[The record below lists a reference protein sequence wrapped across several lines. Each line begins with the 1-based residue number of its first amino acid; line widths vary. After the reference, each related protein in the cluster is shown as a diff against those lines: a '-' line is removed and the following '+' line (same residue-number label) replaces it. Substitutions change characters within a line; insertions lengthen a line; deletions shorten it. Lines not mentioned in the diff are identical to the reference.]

1 MATGRFLFESPCPG
15 KPLNLLL
22 LASSYPHAGDP
33 FGGIFN
39 QRCATV
45 LKPLCGRLEVLAP
58 RPYAPPLLG
67 RFNARYRVYSR
78 IARREDRGGL
88 PVFRPAYVQIPRLNS
103 PFWTQTGTHVSIR
116 GTARKMH
123 RHARFDAILS
133 FDLVSTGGLAWR
145 LGQDLDIPAAG
156 WATGGDVRA
165 SKSLPYMRALLRA
178 IDRLQLVFYQS
189 RELLGEVARFLG
201 VTPEGM
207 AIDRH
212 IVLARGVPVPPRLPK
227 QEVRGRLRRE
237 WGLTDQQIVVLS
249 IGRIARDKGAF
260 ELFDAISLAAARDSR
275 VTAVWV
281 GSRPALDET
290 EAVEARLHQIPGLRD
305 RLRILPACS
314 PDRVW
319 ELLCAAD
326 IFAFPSHAEG
336 MPNSLLEAM
345 SMGVPAI
352 GFAIPPLKEIE
363 AGTGCL
369 VLVPPLDSVR
379 FGEEILRLASDPG
392 ERARIGEI
400 GRAQVMERFLIGRN
414 MAAAFARISEIV
426 EQRVASRET
435 VEGACAPSGG

>member
-1 MATGRFLFESPCPG
+1 MEEGRFLVESPCPG

-22 LASSYPHAGDP
+22 LASAYPHAGDP
-33 FGGIFN
+33 LGGIFN

-58 RPYAPPLLG
+58 RPYAPPVLG
-67 RFNARYRVYSR
+67 RMSARYRVYSR

-88 PVFRPAYVQIPRLNS
+88 TVIRPAYVQVPRWNS

-116 GTARKMH
+116 GTARRMH
-123 RHARFDAILS
+123 CRARFDAILS
-133 FDLVSTGGLAWR
+133 FDLISTGGLAWR

-165 SKSLPYMRALLRA
+165 SKSLPYTRALLKA

-189 RELLGEVARFLG
+189 RDLLNEVAGFLG

-212 IVLARGVPVPPRLPK
+212 VVLARGVPVPPRLPK
-227 QEVRGRLRRE
+227 QEVRNRLRRE
-237 WGLTDQQIVVLS
+237 WGLTDQQIIVLS
-249 IGRIARDKGAF
+249 VGRIARAKGAF
-260 ELFDAISLAAARDSR
+260 ELFEAISLAAARDSR

-314 PDRVW
+314 PERVW
-319 ELLCAAD
+319 EHLCAAD

-345 SMGVPAI
+345 AMEIPSIA
-352 GFAIPPLKEIE
+352 FAIPPVNEID
-363 AGTGCL
+363 AGTGAL
-369 VLVPPLDSVR
+369 VLVPPLDTAR
-379 FGEEILRLASDPG
+379 FADEIVRLASDRSTRVLIGQAG
-392 ERARIGEI
+392 E
-400 GRAQVMERFLIGRN
+400 AQVRKRFDVTRN
-414 MAAAFARISEIV
+414 MATAFSLMVEMRARWM
-426 EQRVASRET
+426 ASRQ
-435 VEGACAPSGG
+435 